1 MGDAPEAGRTAAR
14 GRRGKRES
22 HSRRAERR
30 KAFFFRGESG
40 TGTRVLPQPGRK
52 EREEERGLQ
61 ASRPP
66 PPLLVRTGSLRFTVT
81 DPSRSRRRQRGGG
94 GPAAWEGF
102 FSAMGNLLFRGGGSF
117 QKGRSDGDNNASP
130 AKAAADLR
138 DIARSVQSLSTERD
152 DAEPPPP
159 PRRCLRWADRKV
171 DGWME
176 RGRGEDDA
184 DRRVCAR

>member
-102 FSAMGNLLFRGGGSF
+102 FSAMGNLLFRGGGELSEGKIGWRQQRLTGESCGRSPRHRSLGPVSF
-117 QKGRSDGDNNASP
+117 HGKGRRRAAAA
-130 AKAAADLR
+130 AKALP
-138 DIARSVQSLSTERD
+138 SV
-152 DAEPPPP
+152 
-159 PRRCLRWADRKV
+159 
-171 DGWME
+171 G
-176 RGRGEDDA
+176 G
-184 DRRVCAR
+184 